1 MADSKLPLKNQV
13 RRLKLY
19 ALSLIN
25 DLYSGGYRSVAKG
38 QGLEF
43 QETRPYLISDEV
55 RFIDWNV
62 TARLGETYVKT
73 FSEEKELRL
82 QLLVDNS
89 LSLYSGSSDV
99 SKKDLADFLVVVF
112 SYIAQMNNDPVG
124 VLFFDSQMLSLP
136 ARKNLKHVNQII
148 QRTLSR
154 KLGKGSDLA
163 KALRTTLEES
173 KRRSMVVIISD
184 FKTADYFKDL
194 AILSKYHDIIAIRLE
209 DDSDEEFPDVGFVSL
224 EDPETGEVIQV
235 SGKNQKFKENYRDNF
250 ILQRIRWKRECLK
263 RKISILEINTKDDY
277 FRKVK
282 FFLKN
287 KRKKK

>member
-19 ALSLIN
+19 ALSLVN

-82 QLLVDNS
+82 QILVDNS
-89 LSLYSGSSDV
+89 LSLYTGSSET

-124 VLFFDSQMLSLP
+124 VLFFDSQMVSLP
-136 ARKNLKHVNQII
+136 AKKSLRHVNQII
-148 QRTLSR
+148 QRTISR
-154 KLGKGSDLA
+154 NLGKGSDLA

-209 DDSDEEFPDVGFVSL
+209 DDSDEEFPSVGFISL
-224 EDPETGEVIQV
+224 EDPETGEIIQV
-235 SGKNQKFKENYRDNF
+235 SGKNQKFRENYKDNF
-250 ILQRIRWKRECLK
+250 ILQKIRWKRECLK
-263 RKISILEINTKDDY
+263 RKIPILEINTKDDY

-287 KRKKK
+287 RRKNR